1 MVNSMNVEKIIKK
14 LPDVPGVYFFKEGKN
29 ILYIGKATSIRDRVR
44 SYFSSDL
51 RESRSPLIERMVEE
65 TDDIDYQETDS
76 VLEALIL
83 EANLIKKYQP
93 PYNTQEKDSKS
104 FNYVVFTNEDYP
116 RIFTLRATELATVH
130 DPDEFKYV
138 FGPYPQGGALREAL
152 RIIRKIFPYRGKKD
166 PVEMKKRKS
175 PLKMQIGLVPDFSIV
190 SKREYSNTIQN
201 LRLFFEGKKR
211 KLIKKLERE
220 MKGAA
225 KEKNFEY
232 AEELKRKIFALQHIN
247 DVSLIKEE
255 NIEEGNPKKII
266 RIEAYDIAHMGGGDT
281 AGVMV
286 VIENG
291 FLKKQDY
298 RRFKIRE
305 SKAGSDTHALKEVL
319 KRRLAHDEWRFPSLI
334 VVDGSTAQINAA
346 ESMLEK
352 YGFQIP
358 VVSVVKD
365 ARHKP
370 RELKGEKRFVDVYEK
385 EILLA
390 NQEAHRF
397 ASSYHQNL
405 RRKRMR

>member
-1 MVNSMNVEKIIKK
+1 MANLEETIKD
-14 LPDVPGVYFFKEGKN
+14 LPDTPGVYLFKSRKD

-51 RESRSPLIERMVEE
+51 RTTRSLLIEKMVEE
-65 TDDIDYQETDS
+65 ADSIDFQETDS

-83 EANLIKKYQP
+83 EANLIKKHQP

-104 FNYVVFTNEDYP
+104 FNHVVITDEDYP
-116 RIFTLRATELATVH
+116 RLFTVRATELATVY

-138 FGPYPQGGALREAL
+138 FGPYPRGGALKEAL

-166 PVEMKKRKS
+166 PVELKGRKS
-175 PLKMQIGLVPDFSIV
+175 PLKMQIGLVPDFSEV

-201 LRLFFEGKKR
+201 LRLFFEGRKG

-220 MKGAA
+220 MKEAA
-225 KEKNFEY
+225 KEKEFEK

-255 NIEEGNPKKII
+255 NLREEDPENIQ
-266 RIEAYDIAHMGGGDT
+266 RIEAYDIAHMGGGDS

-298 RRFKIRE
+298 RRFKIRTA
-305 SKAGSDTHALKEVL
+305 KAGSDTGALKEVL
-319 KRRLAHDEWRFPSLI
+319 SRRLAHDEWQYPNLI
-334 VVDGSTAQINAA
+334 VVDGSTAQINVA
-346 ESMLEK
+346 ESILEE
-352 YGFQIP
+352 YGFKIP

-365 ARHKP
+365 EKHQP
-370 RELKGEKRFVDVYEK
+370 RELKGESRFITTYEK

>member
-1 MVNSMNVEKIIKK
+1 MTKLIKMIAS
-14 LPDVPGVYFFKEGKN
+14 LPDAPGVYFFKMDKD
-29 ILYIGKATSIRDRVR
+29 ILYIGKATSIKDRVR

-51 RESRSPLIERMVEE
+51 RESRSPLIERMIEE
-65 TDDIDYQETDS
+65 VNDIEFQETES

-104 FNYVVFTNEDYP
+104 FNYVVFTKEDYP
-116 RIFTLRATELATVH
+116 RIFTVRATELATVH

-138 FGPYPQGGALREAL
+138 FGPYPRGGALKEAL
-152 RIIRKIFPYRGKKD
+152 RIIRKIFPYRGQKD
-166 PVEMKKRKS
+166 PVKMKARKS
-175 PLKMQIGLVPDFSIV
+175 PLKVQMGLVPNFNEV

-201 LRLFFEGKKR
+201 LRLFFEGKKG

-220 MKGAA
+220 MKTAA
-225 KEKNFEY
+225 KAQGFET
-232 AEELKRKIFALQHIN
+232 ANELKRKIFALQHIN

-255 NIEEGNPKKII
+255 NLHEYDPESIV

-298 RRFKIRE
+298 RRFKIRDA
-305 SKAGSDTHALKEVL
+305 KAGSDTGALKEVL
-319 KRRLAHDEWRFPSLI
+319 KRRLAHDEWRSPNLI
-334 VVDGSTAQINAA
+334 VVDGSTSQINTA
-346 ESMLEK
+346 EAILEK

-365 ARHKP
+365 ARHKA
-370 RELKGEKRFVDVYEK
+370 RELKGDTHLIEMYEK

-397 ASSYHQNL
+397 AMSYHQNL
-405 RRKRMR
+405 RRKRMQ